1 MIWQNYSL
9 GAGLGRG
16 FDGTV
21 PHRLISKRGGGE
33 HSRPNLIHFAAVF
46 AATLIL
52 TPPTASANEC
62 GPVDRTVTP
71 PTVTCAPG
79 SITAGNRANN
89 AEIKYTVNHQTKG
102 LKLTVQ
108 EGVDLDKEF
117 SYGLLVEAKGKLA
130 GDSKVEITSSGDYTA
145 LLNGIL
151 AQVVKQAGVGPQ
163 KVPII
168 LNIPKGVFTMKGTT
182 GSGAAVKVSSEDNES
197 DIIIDFNGQVKGL
210 NVNRNGIEIYENS
223 KDGGSIDMTL
233 NGETQIGGDIG
244 HGVKIHSQNS
254 EAAYEGGVTLDIKA
268 GARIGTD
275 DKPVKKDG
283 VFVMLE
289 GAGKSTIRDIN
300 VTHAGQLHADG
311 HGIWVDHRWSDY
323 KLGELTEDEH
333 TNLSEGR
340 TYAEYLKD
348 VDGVYDGGRSGKVA
362 VTVAAG
368 GLVVA
373 GEGKHGIFIST
384 HQYPNPLTTA
394 GNLDDVTPKTIALPT
409 TFDAI
414 KDKDLIDKKAAIAG
428 MYHQQV
434 IVEGE
439 VRGGKNGAAV
449 HMMGGGTIRLDAKG
463 RLVPHAEG
471 TNSRSVKISQ
481 QDDTQT
487 TDLLILLNGNF
498 RGIQK
503 IESNKA
509 KTKFRYKLVGET
521 TYKSLTHGTKIPLL
535 TLENVPSGFYNDWQR
550 QLELTPQITDVPG
563 SAGVFSLDFTSQL
576 ATELTAPTGQRQVSK
591 RGNVYQ
597 SLPSVLWDLSG
608 GMERYVPSAP
618 DASVEPDGEAMQF
631 SADGGA
637 GAGGGNAGWVR
648 VEGGS
653 GDRRLKKSLGEAV
666 SYRLSSAGFAVGAD
680 LPGDNGL
687 SYRAGL
693 HHRQGRAKV
702 TGGGQVEASGI
713 GAGFGVAKRQA
724 GGWVLDGWLG
734 VTQYDDIKVQ
744 SSETI
749 AGQATPFTV
758 NAKTKGT
765 SYALGIGA
773 AMELVLGNATV
784 TQRGSLAWT
793 SVSMKDF
800 RTTYTHR
807 ANTAGNAFK
816 NAITATLE
824 ETVAM
829 KDGSG
834 LQGGYEVRIDTQ
846 YGADGGDC
854 CSLFGSLGL
863 MHDFNAKRSI
873 SVSSDLRSDTVSTE
887 TRPTSI
893 RLGFGGSKSWNEG
906 RSTLSGAIYH
916 TTAGRGNS
924 SLSGGVALAFRF

>member
-33 HSRPNLIHFAAVF
+33 HSRQNLIHFATVF
-46 AATLIL
+46 AALLIL
-52 TPPTASANEC
+52 TPPLASAANEC
-62 GPVDRTVTP
+62 GPVDTTGTT
-71 PTVTCAPG
+71 PTVTCDDSDTDG
-79 SITAGNRANN
+79 FKSTGNFA
-89 AEIKYTVNHQTKG
+89 IKYTVGDNTKG
-102 LKLTVQ
+102 LKLTVE
-108 EGVDLDKEF
+108 EGVDVDKNLGF
-117 SYGLLVEAKGKLA
+117 GLRVEAKGALT
-130 GDSKVEITSSGDYTA
+130 DDNDNVEIISSGNYSAVVD
-145 LLNGIL
+145 GIIVNVEQQQEDRN
-151 AQVVKQAGVGPQ
+151 AEIPV
-163 KVPII
+163 I
-168 LNIPKGVFTMKGTT
+168 LNILKGVFTMSGAN
-182 GSGAAVKVSSEDNES
+182 SGAAVKVNSVFNTGN
-197 DIIIDFNGQVKGL
+197 IIIDFNGQVKGL
-210 NVNRNGIEIYENS
+210 NANKNGIEYYADS
-223 KDGGSIDMTL
+223 RRGGNIHVTL
-233 NGETQIGGDIG
+233 DGETQIGGVIG
-244 HGVKIHSQNS
+244 YGVKIHSQNS
-254 EAAYEGGVTLDIKA
+254 DETHEDMVSLDVKT
-268 GARIGTD
+268 GARIGTLAQ
-275 DKPVKKDG
+275 PVQKEG
-283 VFVMLE
+283 VFVLIDNPW
-289 GAGKSTIRDIN
+289 STALHN
-300 VTHAGQLHADG
+300 VDLKHAGQLYATG
-311 HGIWVDHRWSDY
+311 HGIWVDHRWKDY
-323 KLGELTEDEH
+323 SLGVKQGMNAGEKATVKA
-333 TNLSEGR
+333 N
-340 TYAEYLKD
+340 
-348 VDGVYDGGRSGKVA
+348 YDGGQNGKVA
-362 VTVAAG
+362 VTVKEG

-373 GEGKHGIFIST
+373 GVGSDGSEPKDGIFIST
-384 HQYPNPLTTA
+384 YRYPDPDDGGDPNDLTRI
-394 GNLDDVTPKTIALPT
+394 TIALPKL
-409 TFDAI
+409 FDAS
-414 KDKDLIDKKAAIAG
+414 KDKDLIDKKEAIAG
-428 MYHQQV
+428 MYHQRV
-434 IVEGE
+434 IVDGE
-439 VRGGKNGAAV
+439 VWGGKNGAAV
-449 HMMGGGTIRLDAKG
+449 HMMGGGTITLGAKG
-463 RLVPHAEG
+463 RLEPHAEG
-471 TNSRSVKISQ
+471 TTSRSVKISQ
-481 QDDTQT
+481 QDDRQT

-503 IESNKA
+503 IESDKA
-509 KTKFRYKLVGET
+509 KTKFRYRILGGET
-521 TYKSLTHGTKIPLL
+521 TTYTDLMHGKKISL
-535 TLENVPSGFYNDWQR
+535 TLESVPIGFYNDWQR
-550 QLELTPQITDVPG
+550 QLELTPVITDDPD
-563 SAGVFSLDFTSQL
+563 STESTNVFSLNFESKL
-576 ATELTAPTGQRQVSK
+576 AGLTAPTGQRQVAR

-608 GMERYVPSAP
+608 GMERYVPAAP
-618 DASVEPDGEAMQF
+618 AASVKQNGEAMQF
-631 SADGGA
+631 SAD

-666 SYRLSSAGFAVGAD
+666 SYRLSSTGFAAGAD

-702 TGGGQVEASGI
+702 TGGGQIEASGI
-713 GAGFGVAKRQA
+713 GAGFGVSKRQA
-724 GGWVLDGWLG
+724 NGWVLDGWLG

-773 AMELVLGNATV
+773 AMELALGATTV

-800 RTTYTHR
+800 RTTYTHQ
-807 ANTAGNAFK
+807 ANTADNTLK

-863 MHDFNAKRSI
+863 MHDFNAKRSV
-873 SVSSDLRSDTVSTE
+873 SVSSDLSSETVSTE